1 MSQTLVLVVMCIYAY
16 VAGEQLMKGNYP
28 GFVLWG
34 AYSVANLGLYWQTK

>member
-1 MSQTLVLVVMCIYAY
+1 MLVVMCIYAY